1 MKNKEEN
8 TFMQNIS
15 PIRNYRRSPVALQAI
30 RVATAA
36 LFVALGIALSPFSI
50 PVLGARIFPVQS
62 LLNVLGAFFLGPV
75 YALLVALIV
84 SLIRNATGLGTPLA
98 YMGSMP
104 GALLAALAF
113 WGVMRGTQ
121 VDERGTFFPRR
132 MLFAMFAAAGGE
144 ILGTGILGA
153 IVDGAVVAPVILH
166 HRILLTLYLL
176 PFLLAALIG
185 SLAACALGIVLWKT
199 GIRPRL
205 KKGNV

>member
-1 MKNKEEN
+1 
-8 TFMQNIS
+8 MQNIS
-15 PIRNYRRSPVALQAI
+15 PIRNYKRSPAALQAT
-30 RVATAA
+30 RVATAT
-36 LFVALGIALSPFSI
+36 LFVALGVALAPFSI

-75 YALLVALIV
+75 YTLLVALIV

-104 GALLAALAF
+104 GALLAAFAF
-113 WGVMRGTQ
+113 WSVMRRTQ
-121 VDERGTFFPRR
+121 VDERGTLFPRR
-132 MLFAMFAAAGGE
+132 ILLAMFAAAGGE
-144 ILGTGILGA
+144 IIGTGILGA

-166 HRILLTLYLL
+166 HHVLFMLYLL

-185 SLAACALGIVLWKT
+185 SLAACTLGIVLWKT

-205 KKGNV
+205 KTGYI